1 MRFLAPHLAVWL
13 LAGPIVFGAWY
24 LHVHQKR
31 RFRERASI
39 GLHLRALSRL
49 STRAR
54 DGLTLGSALLAILFA
69 TLALMRPQITSP
81 QRTPEYERTDL
92 IIVLDRSA
100 SMRARDIQPSRY
112 ARAIQEIRT
121 FLAQRPDSIDRVG
134 LVGFAG
140 TALVVSHFTR
150 DVNALLFYLDWIEQ
164 DDEVRLGTDFG
175 AALASARELARKD
188 RRPTRKIMLVVSD
201 GDDQGSQLE
210 PELAALRSTQTRV
223 YTIGIGS
230 AGDVPIPVPVAS
242 GLSSESRDDSSFLR
256 DENGN
261 LVRTRFAETTLRRI
275 ADRTGGQYFRSVTG
289 GELADAMARVVDRE
303 RTIVGWTVSTEY
315 RDVYRPCL
323 AAAAAAL
330 FILLLTL

>member
-1 MRFLAPHLAVWL
+1 MRFLAPQLAVWF
-13 LAGPIVFGAWY
+13 LAVPVAFGAWY

-39 GLHLRALSRL
+39 GVHLRALSRL
-49 STRAR
+49 STRTR
-54 DGLTLGSALLAILFA
+54 DGITLGSALLAIVCA
-69 TLALMRPQITSP
+69 TLALMRPQVAGE
-81 QRTPEYERTDL
+81 RRVPEYERTDV
-92 IIVLDRSA
+92 IVVLDRSV
-100 SMRARDIQPSRY
+100 SMRARDIQPSRF
-112 ARAIQEIRT
+112 ARAIQELRT
-121 FLAQRPDSIDRVG
+121 FVARKPEQIDRVG

-140 TALVVSHFTR
+140 TALIVSHLTR
-150 DVNALLFYLDWIEQ
+150 DLNSLLFYLDWIEE
-164 DDEVRLGTDFG
+164 DDEVRLGTDLG

-188 RRPTRKIMLVVSD
+188 RRPTRKVMLVVSD
-201 GDDQGSQLE
+201 GDDQGTQLDA
-210 PELAALRSTQTRV
+210 ELAALRSAETRV

-230 AGDVPIPVPVAS
+230 ARDVPIPVSS
-242 GLSSESRDDSSFLR
+242 GSGPGSFLQ

-261 LVRTRFAETTLRRI
+261 LVRTRFVETTLRRI
-275 ADRTGGQYFRSVTG
+275 ADQTGAQYFRSVTG

>member
-1 MRFLAPHLAVWL
+1 MRFLAPQLAVWF
-13 LAGPIVFGAWY
+13 LAVPVAFGAWY

-39 GLHLRALSRL
+39 GVHLRALSRL
-49 STRAR
+49 STRTR
-54 DGLTLGSALLAILFA
+54 DGITLGSALLAIVCA
-69 TLALMRPQITSP
+69 TLALMRPQVAGE
-81 QRTPEYERTDL
+81 RRVPEYERTDV
-92 IIVLDRSA
+92 IVVLDRSV
-100 SMRARDIQPSRY
+100 SMRARDIQPSRF
-112 ARAIQEIRT
+112 ARAIQELRT
-121 FLAQRPDSIDRVG
+121 FVARKPEQIDRVG

-140 TALVVSHFTR
+140 TALIVSHLTR
-150 DVNALLFYLDWIEQ
+150 DLNSLLFYLDWIEE
-164 DDEVRLGTDFG
+164 DDEVRLGTDLG

-188 RRPTRKIMLVVSD
+188 RRPTRKVMLVVSD
-201 GDDQGSQLE
+201 GDDQGTQLDA
-210 PELAALRSTQTRV
+210 ELAALRSAQTRV

-230 AGDVPIPVPVAS
+230 ARDVPIPVSS
-242 GLSSESRDDSSFLR
+242 GSGPGSFLQ

-261 LVRTRFAETTLRRI
+261 LVRTRFVETTLRRI
-275 ADRTGGQYFRSVTG
+275 ADQTGAQYFRSVTG

>member
-1 MRFLAPHLAVWL
+1 MRFLAPQLAVWF
-13 LAGPIVFGAWY
+13 LAVPVAFGAWY

-39 GLHLRALSRL
+39 GVHLRALSRL
-49 STRAR
+49 STRTR
-54 DGLTLGSALLAILFA
+54 DGITLGSALLAIVCA
-69 TLALMRPQITSP
+69 TLALMRPQVAGE
-81 QRTPEYERTDL
+81 RRVPEY
-92 IIVLDRSA
+92 
-100 SMRARDIQPSRY
+100 DIQPSRF
-112 ARAIQEIRT
+112 ARAIQELRT
-121 FLAQRPDSIDRVG
+121 FVARKPEQIDRVG

-140 TALVVSHFTR
+140 TALIVSHLTR
-150 DVNALLFYLDWIEQ
+150 DLNSLLFYLDWIEE
-164 DDEVRLGTDFG
+164 DDEVRLGTDLG

-188 RRPTRKIMLVVSD
+188 RRPTRKVMLVVSD
-201 GDDQGSQLE
+201 GDDQGTQLDA
-210 PELAALRSTQTRV
+210 ELAALRSAQTRV

-230 AGDVPIPVPVAS
+230 ARDVPIPVSS
-242 GLSSESRDDSSFLR
+242 GSGPGSFLQ

-261 LVRTRFAETTLRRI
+261 LVRTRFVETTLRRI
-275 ADRTGGQYFRSVTG
+275 ADQTGAQYFRSVTG